1 MKVAD
6 SVSRLFLLVLCSFP
20 AAGQHHLAQGKVGD
34 QSGQTPGPVPPHT
47 RVFIEEVPP
56 GARRA
61 YEHGLSELKA
71 GRTNEGIALLR
82 EAIKIHPNY
91 FSAQLA
97 LAGELGK
104 GPDLKGA
111 LDALEKARRIN
122 DSDARVYHLFG
133 ILMGREKKYGVAEF
147 AFREAIR
154 RDPKNAQSYLSLATV
169 LVELSNTMT
178 DKRKKLSDLAEAERL
193 LYKSL
198 GLSGHKPA
206 AAYLQLARV
215 HERQGNRKQAARD
228 LQTYLRLQPDDKNA
242 ASIRE
247 AIAKLNK

>member
-6 SVSRLFLLVLCSFP
+6 SVSGLFLLVLCSFT
-20 AAGQHHLAQGKVGD
+20 AVGQHRPIQGKIGD
-34 QSGQTPGPVPPHT
+34 QSGQKPSQLPPHT
-47 RVFIEEVPP
+47 KVFIEEVPA

-61 YEHGLSELKA
+61 YENGLSHLRA
-71 GRTNEGIALLR
+71 GRTNEGIASFR

-111 LDALEKARRIN
+111 LGALENARRIN
-122 DSDARVYHLFG
+122 DSDTRVYHLFG
-133 ILMGREKKYGVAEF
+133 ILMGREKKYGVAEY
-147 AFREAIR
+147 AFREAIK
-154 RDPKNAQSYLSLATV
+154 RDPKNAQSHLSLATA
-169 LVELSNTMT
+169 LIELANTT
-178 DKRKKLSDLAEAERL
+178 SDNKKRLSDLAEAERL
-193 LYKSL
+193 LNKSL
-198 GLSGHKPA
+198 ELSGRKLSG
-206 AAYLQLARV
+206 AYLQLARV
-215 HERQGNRKQAARD
+215 HERQGNRQQAARD